1 MKGREIVMADNFNNK
16 IHQNI
21 LNQIAELN
29 KDIKDKNNY
38 RKNPY
43 YSNSDICKDNDRRTQ
58 SG

>member
-1 MKGREIVMADNFNNK
+1 MTDNFNNK

-43 YSNSDICKDNDRRTQ
+43 YSNSDIGEDNDRRTQ